1 MLNVAVAGA
10 ARSELVQSCILGCT
24 KIFFVRHNKG
34 EGSLSRTVFFPM
46 FLNARSRVG
55 AAIFVWPRRIRMLP
69 QSRSECYSALGDS
82 FLLSLKGAG
91 MRAQKTMG
99 TESLDREEPI
109 DHGAMDGVI
118 EGELHDAR
126 KFVGNLLLRLK

>member
-1 MLNVAVAGA
+1 
-10 ARSELVQSCILGCT
+10 
-24 KIFFVRHNKG
+24 
-34 EGSLSRTVFFPM
+34 
-46 FLNARSRVG
+46 
-55 AAIFVWPRRIRMLP
+55 
-69 QSRSECYSALGDS
+69 
-82 FLLSLKGAG
+82 